1 MQSPPNFVGKK
12 IRDTCNNLQ
21 SFQSV
26 LPKFIPISQPNLLKI
41 MEKIGATTTTIT

>member
-12 IRDTCNNLQ
+12 NQRYNNLQ